1 MLSLLIFTFLF
12 EIKIRNTLNRN
23 RNIKI
28 GMVVLLSLFALVWGL
43 NFLKGLNLFK
53 VEKKYNVIF
62 EKVGG
67 LENSTRVMLNGF
79 QVGQVESVE
88 FNTTTFN
95 IHVGIVLSENIRI
108 PLKSVARIVSSDLM
122 GTKQVQLILYDTTA
136 YHNFGDTLLPAIEKE
151 LREEVNAQIYPLREK
166 AQELMMSFDS
176 ILIGVQAVFTKNTQE
191 QIAEIFQNINKTIGS
206 LEMVTLELS
215 DFVHEEK
222 GNISHIIRNVDSI
235 SLTLAKNTGKMNV
248 IFENLAVFSDS
259 LTKVDLASTI
269 HEADLAFKNVRKISD
284 KINNGEGS
292 LGLLLNDTKLYTNL
306 DKATKE
312 LELLLTDLRENPKRY
327 VHVSMFGKKDK
338 TKKKL
343 E

>member
-1 MLSLLIFTFLF
+1 M
-12 EIKIRNTLNRN
+12 
-23 RNIKI
+23 
-28 GMVVLLSLFALVWGL
+28 LSLFALVWGL

-151 LREEVNAQIYPLREK
+151 LREEVNAQIYPLRKK

-222 GNISHIIRNVDSI
+222 GNISNIIQNVDSI
-235 SLTLAKNTGKMNV
+235 SLTLANNTGKMNV

-269 HEADLAFKNVRKISD
+269 HEADLAFKNVREISD